1 MLSKLFALV
10 VAVVMIAGITVA
22 QAAQPQTNEAG
33 EAVDYIR
40 SLQNMDGGFPSF
52 GTDSSPGATL
62 DVTFALAAAG
72 EDAADV
78 SLPGGTTLGEYLS
91 AQTAPP
97 DDPGALAKFSFGLSA
112 VGLDGKALV
121 DDMQQYV
128 THDGYGDD
136 VFDQAFYVFALVA
149 ADAPHAVSAAYVR
162 SIQQP
167 DGGWEFADT
176 FGSDSNTTAMALQA
190 LLASGGSPA
199 EQATRDALAYLATTQ
214 NDDGGFGFT
223 PADDSDANSTAL
235 AIQALVA
242 AGENIDGDRG
252 WARMGHTPLDAL
264 LSFRNAATGAFQ
276 YAGEDN
282 AFATYQAVPALML
295 APFPD
300 LQTRVEVE
308 PAPTATAIATVAP
321 APTPRPSFVLPATG
335 GGFAERTPTPW
346 FAVVVLALVGL
357 AAGLSTLQLRRR

>member
-1 MLSKLFALV
+1 MLSKLFALAI
-10 VAVVMIAGITVA
+10 VAAMIAGVTVA
-22 QAAQPQTNEAG
+22 QAVQPQTNAANA
-33 EAVDYIR
+33 AVQYIE

-52 GTDSSPGATL
+52 GSDSSPGATL
-62 DVTFALAAAG
+62 DVAFALAAAG

-78 SLPGGTTLGEYLS
+78 SLPGGTTMGEYLS
-91 AQTAPP
+91 AQVAPP
-97 DDPGALAKFSFGLSA
+97 DDPGALAKLSFGLSA
-112 VGLDGKALV
+112 IGLDGGALV
-121 DDMQQYV
+121 DDMRQHV

-136 VFDQAFYVFALVA
+136 VFDEAFYVFALAA
-149 ADAPHAVSAAYVR
+149 ADEPRPVSAAYLR

-199 EQATRDALAYLATTQ
+199 EQATRDALAYLTTTQ

-223 PADDSDANSTAL
+223 ETDDSDANSTAL
-235 AIQALVA
+235 VIQALVA
-242 AGENIDGDRG
+242 ADEDIDVAGPWERH
-252 WARMGHTPLDAL
+252 RNTPLDGL

-276 YAGEDN
+276 YAGEDSP
-282 AFATYQAVPALML
+282 FATYQAVPALML

-308 PAPTATAIATVAP
+308 PTPVATAITTFVPTATAQP
-321 APTPRPSFVLPATG
+321 VLPSAG
-335 GGFAERTPTPW
+335 SPPGPSEREQLWPI
-346 FAVVVLALVGL
+346 AALLSVGL
-357 AAGLSTLQLRRR
+357 ALSFAALRWRIR